1 MRAFN
6 RRKNRRRVT
15 PTSDE
20 KEEMKKPSP
29 LTCFLLGIVLSVAL
43 HCLLPLQRVIAFPW
57 RLAGLVPLL
66 AGIVL
71 NLLADQA
78 LKQHGT
84 TVKPFEKSSAFVTDG
99 VFRISRN
106 PMYLGM
112 TLVLLGIA
120 LLLGS
125 LTPLA
130 VVILVPILFDRV
142 FISPEEK
149 MLEQTFGDPFREYRK
164 RVRKWI

>member
-1 MRAFN
+1 MPN
-6 RRKNRRRVT
+6 VGRKK
-15 PTSDE
+15 D
-20 KEEMKKPSP
+20 MKKPSP
-29 LTCFLLGIVLSVAL
+29 LTYFLLAIILSVAL
-43 HCLLPLQRVIAFPW
+43 HFLLPLQQVIAFPW
-57 RLAGLVPLL
+57 RLVGLVSLL
-66 AGIVL
+66 VGIVL

-78 LKQHGT
+78 LKKHGT
-84 TVKPFEKSSAFVTDG
+84 TVKPFEKSRALVTDG

-164 RVRKWI
+164 RVRRWI

>member
-1 MRAFN
+1 MPN
-6 RRKNRRRVT
+6 VGRKK
-15 PTSDE
+15 D
-20 KEEMKKPSP
+20 MKKPSP
-29 LTCFLLGIVLSVAL
+29 LTYFLLAIILSVAL
-43 HCLLPLQRVIAFPW
+43 HFLLPLQQVIVFPW
-57 RLAGLVPLL
+57 RLVGLVSLL
-66 AGIVL
+66 VGIVL

-78 LKQHGT
+78 LKKHGT
-84 TVKPFEKSSAFVTDG
+84 TVKPFEKSRALVTDG

-164 RVRKWI
+164 RVRRWI